1 MGTPDDDRD
10 EAESNLR
17 QNLATARRK
26 IELMTIA
33 RTAVGMGQM
42 AGEAARQIE
51 DLFAVGGMSRD
62 QRLLNVTNAIRR
74 QLAIACTGEAP
85 WDA

>member
-1 MGTPDDDRD
+1 MSDADSD

-17 QNLATARRK
+17 QNLATAQRK

-33 RTAVGMGQM
+33 RTPEGMLKM
-42 AGEAARQIE
+42 ADEAARQIE

-62 QRLLNVTNAIRR
+62 QRLLNITHAIRR
-74 QLAIACTGEAP
+74 QIAIAVQGETI
-85 WDA
+85 WSD